1 MTKKNLQE
9 ITGHTRMICLLG
21 SPVAHSLSPQMHN
34 LAFETLGLDYRYLA
48 FDVQPAQLSAV
59 VEAFRAMKVRGMNL
73 TMPLKNDIVPLCD
86 RLSPAAEISGAVNT
100 VVFEED
106 GSLSGHTTD
115 GAGFLRALREDHID
129 WKGKKLTLFGTG
141 GAGTAILVQ
150 AALDGA
156 AEISVFSRFSSR
168 FIDRTRRVVAQL
180 NERTG
185 CRVKLYDYEDSRIR
199 QELGDSALLVNAS
212 NVGMAPNVEGC
223 LVKEKSWLPEGL
235 TVTDVIYNPRETR
248 LLQLAREQGLKTMNG
263 MYMLLYQGA
272 ESFRLWTGREMPAE
286 LVKERYF
293 SLAD

>member
-1 MTKKNLQE
+1 MTEKNLQE

-34 LAFETLGLDYRYLA
+34 LSFETLGLDYRYLA
-48 FDVQPAQLSAV
+48 FDVQPAQLSSV

-86 RLSPAAEISGAVNT
+86 RLSTAAEISGAVNT
-100 VVFEED
+100 VVFEDD
-106 GSLSGHTTD
+106 GSISGHTTD
-115 GAGFLRALREDHID
+115 GAGFLRALEEAQID

-156 AEISVFSRFSSR
+156 AEISVFSRFTSR
-168 FIDRTRRVVAQL
+168 FIDRTRRVVQQL
-180 NERTG
+180 NERTH
-185 CRVKLYDYEDSRIR
+185 CRVRLYDYEDKRM
-199 QELGDSALLVNAS
+199 QEELGDSALLVNAS
-212 NVGMAPNVEGC
+212 NVGMAPHPEGC
-223 LVKEKSWLPEGL
+223 LVKEKSWLSESL

-248 LLQLAREQGLKTMNG
+248 LLQMAREQGLKTMNG

-272 ESFRLWTGREMPAE
+272 ESFRLWTGRDMPTE
-286 LVKERYF
+286 LVKARYF
-293 SLAD
+293 S

>member
-1 MTKKNLQE
+1 MTEKNMQE

-48 FDVQPAQLSAV
+48 FDVQTAQLPAV

-100 VVFEED
+100 VVFEDD
-106 GSLSGHTTD
+106 GSISGHTTD
-115 GAGFLRALREDHID
+115 GAGFLRALQEEHID
-129 WKGKKLTLFGTG
+129 WKGRKLTIFGSG

-168 FIDRTRRVVAQL
+168 FIDRTRRVVQQL
-180 NERTG
+180 NERTD
-185 CRVKLYDYEDSRIR
+185 CRVNLYDYEDSRIR
-199 QELGDSALLVNAS
+199 QELGTSALLVNAS
-212 NVGMAPNVEGC
+212 NVGMAPNTEGC
-223 LVKEKSWLPEGL
+223 LVREKSWLPEGL

-248 LLQLAREQGLKTMNG
+248 LLQMAREQGLKTMNG

-286 LVKERYF
+286 LVKEKYF
-293 SLAD
+293 ANV

>member
-1 MTKKNLQE
+1 MTERNLQE

-115 GAGFLRALREDHID
+115 GAGFLRALQEDHID
-129 WKGKKLTLFGTG
+129 WKGRKLTLFGTG

-180 NERTG
+180 NERTD
-185 CRVKLYDYEDSRIR
+185 CRVNLYDYEDSRIR

-286 LVKERYF
+286 LVKLKYF
-293 SLAD
+293 NK

>member
-1 MTKKNLQE
+1 MTEKNLQE

-59 VEAFRAMKVRGMNL
+59 AEAFRAMKVRGMNL

-115 GAGFLRALREDHID
+115 GAGFLRALQDAHID
-129 WKGKKLTLFGTG
+129 WQGKKITLFGTG

-168 FIDRTRRVVAQL
+168 FIERTRRVVEQL
-180 NERTG
+180 NERTA
-185 CRVKLYDYEDSRIR
+185 CRVSLYDYEDSRIR

-212 NVGMAPNVEGC
+212 NVGMAPNAEGC
-223 LVKEKSWLPEGL
+223 LVKDGSWLPAGL

-272 ESFRLWTGREMPAE
+272 ESFRLWTGREMPTE

-293 SLAD
+293 SQTD

>member
-1 MTKKNLQE
+1 MTENNRQE

-115 GAGFLRALREDHID
+115 GAGFLRALQEEGID
-129 WKGKKLTLFGTG
+129 WKGRKLTLFGTG

-168 FIDRTRRVVAQL
+168 FIERTRRVVQQL

-185 CRVKLYDYEDSRIR
+185 CRVSLYDYEDTRIR
-199 QELGDSALLVNAS
+199 QELADSALLVNAS
-212 NVGMAPNVEGC
+212 NVGMAPHTEGC
-223 LVKEKSWLPEGL
+223 LVKSADWLPDGL

-248 LLQLAREQGLKTMNG
+248 LLQMARERGLKTMNG

-272 ESFRLWTGREMPAE
+272 ESFRLWTGREMPAA
-286 LVKERYF
+286 LVKEKYF
-293 SLAD
+293 SQPQ

>member
-1 MTKKNLQE
+1 MTEKNLQE

-34 LAFETLGLDYRYLA
+34 LSFETLGLDYRYLA
-48 FDVQPAQLSAV
+48 FDIQPAQLPSV

-100 VVFEED
+100 VVFEDD
-106 GSLSGHTTD
+106 GSISGHTTD
-115 GAGFLRALREDHID
+115 GAGFLRALEEEKID

-156 AEISVFSRFSSR
+156 AEVSVFSRFTSR
-168 FIDRTRRVVAQL
+168 FIDRTRRVVQQL
-180 NERTG
+180 NERTH
-185 CRVKLYDYEDSRIR
+185 CRVQLYDYEDGRIR

-212 NVGMAPNVEGC
+212 NVGMAPHTEDC
-223 LVKEKSWLPEGL
+223 LVREKDWLPDGL
-235 TVTDVIYNPRETR
+235 AVTDVIYNPRETR
-248 LLQLAREQGLKTMNG
+248 LLQLARERGLKTMNG

-272 ESFRLWTGREMPAE
+272 ASFRLWTGEEMPTA
-286 LVKERYF
+286 LVKDKYF
-293 SLAD
+293 S